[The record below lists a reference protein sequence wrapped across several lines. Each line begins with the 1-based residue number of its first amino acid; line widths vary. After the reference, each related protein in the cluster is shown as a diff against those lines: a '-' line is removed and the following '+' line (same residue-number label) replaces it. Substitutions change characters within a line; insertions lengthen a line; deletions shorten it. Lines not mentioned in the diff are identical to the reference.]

1 MQQFASPVSP
11 IENTRNSSLIG
22 NKYLNV
28 SYEKLT
34 ANDDELANAKDLLI
48 HDKLSQSKCFSL
60 DSKFI
65 ESSESS
71 SMAEDE
77 SFSFDDEELV
87 NSDTLNKYFVE
98 RKKQKSLHK
107 DFKSINKTATYTPI
121 FSDDSIPFIDE
132 DETNEKEEI
141 TDSSISYLNT
151 YFWGELMMV
160 SPIAHEHS
168 NLINGEELKDVSNAF
183 SCDLSSFME

>member
-34 ANDDELANAKDLLI
+34 ANDDELANAKEMLM
-48 HDKLSQSKCFSL
+48 HEKMCQSKCFSL

-65 ESSESS
+65 ESGESS
-71 SMAEDE
+71 IDDE
-77 SFSFDDEELV
+77 SFSFDDEELA

-98 RKKQKSLHK
+98 RKNQKSLHK
-107 DFKSINKTATYTPI
+107 EFKSSNKKATYTPI

-132 DETNEKEEI
+132 DETNEKDEL
-141 TDSSISYLNT
+141 TDSSINDLNT
-151 YFWGELMMV
+151 HFWGELMMV